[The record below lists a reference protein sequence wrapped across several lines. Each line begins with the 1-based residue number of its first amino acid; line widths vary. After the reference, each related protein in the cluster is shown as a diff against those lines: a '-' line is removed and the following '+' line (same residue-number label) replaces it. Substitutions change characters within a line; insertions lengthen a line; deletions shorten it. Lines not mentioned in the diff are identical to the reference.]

1 MKNYTEIFGERKKQK
16 YGIIS
21 NSLWILSKLKEFD
34 FTLPKFLIAM
44 IVLSPC
50 ATIISTYLPAV
61 VIDELIEGYS
71 LTTVLQHVVC
81 MVAIIVLFK
90 TITWLGQQKIAAS
103 VNLMQRITG
112 DIIGKELNINFDL
125 LENPSVQ
132 KKINNGFEASRRP
145 WHLYGFYLG
154 IYNCAQHIVAVIV
167 YAIIVGKINAII
179 LAIAVINV
187 SLGMLFLNIARKRHA
202 SYADKLQ
209 LDAKQAMYINR
220 VSMDQRAGKDI
231 RIFNLSGWLLEKY
244 DSCLDN
250 MENVY
255 SHIHNGYF
263 VAKAGSEVL
272 GSLFDFY
279 AYAHLIYLLV
289 TNRIDISSFVLL
301 LGSIRGFSLALAE
314 LISKYSTLPPF
325 SVAINYI
332 REALEEN
339 ENSGWE
345 DTISNEK
352 IDLIKREGIILR
364 LKNVSYTYPGSS
376 IPTLENVNLTIKK
389 GEKLALLGLNGAGK
403 TTLVKIICGLYRPT
417 SGEVYINDFPQESF
431 SYAKWQ
437 SLVSVMFQESVLL
450 PWTIDEN
457 IIGRQSTQ
465 EVSGNNKLVK
475 ALELSGFK
483 DKYDSLQE
491 KGNSKLVREVNDD
504 AVSFSGGEMQKLLF
518 ARALYKESPLIILD
532 EPTSALDPVAEN
544 NLYINLARAVSGK
557 TMIYISHRLSST
569 RFCDR
574 IVLLQSGKIVE
585 EGTHESLIDR
595 DSLYKH
601 LFDVQSMY
609 YKEMD
614 ENKKRAIV
622 FGDSFDDTMPQKLDG
637 VF

>member
-132 KKINNGFEASRRP
+132 KKINNGFAASRRP

-403 TTLVKIICGLYRPT
+403 TTLINMLSTQINPT
-417 SGEVYINDFPQESF
+417 SGKATINGLDLKNDSLEIRKIINISPQESAI
-431 SYAKWQ
+431 AKNLTVRENLKLISTLYEIDNPEEKIEQ
-437 SLVSVMFQESVLL
+437 I
-450 PWTIDEN
+450 IDEFGLHEKEN
-457 IIGRQSTQ
+457 TLC
-465 EVSGNNKLVK
+465 KK
-475 ALELSGFK
+475 LSGGQCRRLSIALAIITDPK
-483 DKYDSLQE
+483 I
-491 KGNSKLVREVNDD
+491 
-504 AVSFSGGEMQKLLF
+504 LF
-518 ARALYKESPLIILD
+518 LD
-532 EPTSALDPVAEN
+532 EPTLGLDVK
-544 NLYINLARAVSGK
+544 ARK
-557 TMIYISHRLSST
+557 ILW
-569 RFCDR
+569 D
-574 IVLLQSGKIVE
+574 IVE
-585 EGTHESLIDR
+585 KLKHKMTIILTTHYLEEVQFLADSAAIISKGRIKAVGTIPEILASTNSNTLEEAFI
-595 DSLYKH
+595 
-601 LFDVQSMY
+601 
-609 YKEMD
+609 
-614 ENKKRAIV
+614 
-622 FGDSFDDTMPQKLDG
+622 KLSEEE
-637 VF
+637 

>member
-1 MKNYTEIFGERKKQK
+1 MKNHTEIFGERKKQK

-21 NSLWILSKLKEFD
+21 NSLWILSKLKKFD

-44 IVLSPC
+44 IILSPC
-50 ATIISTYLPAV
+50 ASIISTYLPAV
-61 VIDELIEGYS
+61 VIDKLIGGYS
-71 LTTVLQHVVC
+71 LTTVLLYIVC

-90 TITWLGQQKIAAS
+90 TVTWLGQQKIAS
-103 VNLMQRITG
+103 SINLMQRITG
-112 DIIGKELNINFDL
+112 DIIGKELSINFDL
-125 LENPSVQ
+125 LESPSVQ
-132 KKINNGFEASRRP
+132 KKINNGLAASKRP

-154 IYNCAQHIVAVIV
+154 IYNCAQYIVAVIV
-167 YAIIVGKINAII
+167 YAVIVGKINAII
-179 LAIAVINV
+179 LFIAVINV

-202 SYADKLQ
+202 SYADRLQ

-231 RIFNLSGWLLEKY
+231 RIFNLSGWLLKKY
-244 DSCLDN
+244 DSCLNN
-250 MENVY
+250 MEKVY

-279 AYAHLIYLLV
+279 AYAYLIYLL
-289 TNRIDISSFVLL
+289 TENRIDISSFVLL
-301 LGSIRGFSLALAE
+301 LGSIRGFSSALAA

-325 SVAINYI
+325 SVAISYI
-332 REALEEN
+332 REALEEK
-339 ENSGWE
+339 ENREWE
-345 DTISNEK
+345 DTVSNEK
-352 IDLIKREGIILR
+352 INLIKREGIILK
-364 LKNVSYTYPGSS
+364 LKNVSYTYPGASK
-376 IPTLENVNLTIKK
+376 PTLENINLTIKK
-389 GEKLALLGLNGAGK
+389 NERLALLGLNGAGK

-417 SGEVYINDFPQESF
+417 SGEVYINDYPQRSF
-431 SYAKWQ
+431 SYSKWQ

-450 PWTIDEN
+450 PWSIDEN
-457 IIGRQSTQ
+457 ITGRHLDKSFSRDT
-465 EVSGNNKLVK
+465 KLVTS
-475 ALELSGFK
+475 LELSGFK
-483 DKYDSLQE
+483 EKYDSLNE
-491 KGNSKLVREVNDD
+491 KGNSKLVREVNDN
-504 AVSFSGGEMQKLLF
+504 AVSFSGGELQKLLF

-544 NLYINLARAVSGK
+544 NLYMNLARAVSGK

-574 IVLLQSGKIVE
+574 IVLLQGGKIVE
-585 EGTHESLIDR
+585 EGTHESLMSREGI
-595 DSLYKH
+595 YKH

-614 ENKKRAIV
+614 EKRKRAIV
-622 FGDSFDDTMPQKLDG
+622 FGDNIDDTMPQKLDG